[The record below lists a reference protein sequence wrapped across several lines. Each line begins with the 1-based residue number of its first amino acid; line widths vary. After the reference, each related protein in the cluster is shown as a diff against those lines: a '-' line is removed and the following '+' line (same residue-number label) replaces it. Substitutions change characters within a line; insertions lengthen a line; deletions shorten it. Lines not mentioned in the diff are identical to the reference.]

1 MPSPNLG
8 CRSDLLIKMSSSS
21 AASALNSA
29 RNVAHSSRSLGRIAQ
44 NNVHATRSAGRGAH
58 LPLDR
63 SEARFPVQI
72 LHPSLQPKK
81 STNAKRSSSTPSKI
95 SKASDGTP
103 RLGAG
108 RGSSIRH
115 PHKFS
120 PEQMEEDSLSIHA
133 SMSRPVGPRRGA
145 PRERTGLAAAVLDSP
160 PDSSTSSPRGRR
172 WSRKPSHERS
182 GYSSRQ
188 ERSPVS
194 SLVPAAIDPLHG
206 GACSQRA
213 SNSIYEKGMA
223 ALDDMKDVGDWEN
236 HPAVKMRARPTHI
249 TAALK
254 ADPSVEPYRAPI
266 ESESLV
272 NVRLT
277 DGRVR
282 VGDEAPPFAWGDLNK
297 AVEHLPPGH
306 WAYNYIKSVVH
317 SVQFNGGLL
326 AGQKEQMLAVVL
338 KTLAELSQRKEDYD
352 RFQDAE

>member
-1 MPSPNLG
+1 
-8 CRSDLLIKMSSSS
+8 MSSSS

-29 RNVAHSSRSLGRIAQ
+29 RNVAQSSRSLGRMAQ

-58 LPLDR
+58 LSLDR

-72 LHPSLQPKK
+72 LRPSLQLKK
-81 STNAKRSSSTPSKI
+81 SANSERSSSTPSTT
-95 SKASDGTP
+95 SKASVGTP
-103 RLGAG
+103 RMGAG
-108 RGSSIRH
+108 RGSSIRQ

-120 PEQMEEDSLSIHA
+120 PEQMEEGRIPTHV
-133 SMSRPVGPRRGA
+133 SMSGPTRPRRGA

-160 PDSSTSSPRGRR
+160 SDSSTSSPRSRH

-182 GYSSRQ
+182 GHPSRQ
-188 ERSPVS
+188 KRSPVS
-194 SLVPAAIDPLHG
+194 SLVPAAVDPLHG
-206 GACSQRA
+206 GVCSKRA
-213 SNSIYEKGMA
+213 SSSIYEKGMA
-223 ALDDMKDVGDWEN
+223 ALDDMEDVGDWEN

-266 ESESLV
+266 ESESLF

-277 DGRVR
+277 GGRVK

-306 WAYNYIKSVVH
+306 WAYSYIKGVVH
-317 SVQFNGGLL
+317 NVEFNGGLL

-338 KTLAELSQRKEDYD
+338 KTLAELSQRKEDYN
-352 RFQDAE
+352 RFQDAEQ